1 MTTHTTVAYLTVQ
14 ETADYL
20 NTSVRFVR
28 RLIAERRIAFH
39 KVGAHVRI
47 ATADLDAFLLAG
59 RVEPVTPS
67 SVLRD
72 LRGVA

>member
-1 MTTHTTVAYLTVQ
+1 MTTKYLTVA
-14 ETADYL
+14 EAAAYL

-47 ATADLDAFLLAG
+47 AAVDLDAFVNAG
-59 RVEPVTPS
+59 RVEAITTS

-72 LRGVA
+72 LSGVA